1 MDIKN
6 KKQTNL
12 DGVKYFQ
19 KMKKELSK
27 AGNLLYQYRPC
38 RRDESTIYD
47 IENIRHNVVYAQTP
61 LNMNDPFDSQ
71 VGFSSEKIYD
81 EIINMVLDIMPF
93 EQNVKQVLWYLL
105 KYQLLGRLAEFISAL
120 NELKKHII
128 FQRRAMHKENLSFV
142 SFLSMYLNQVFS
154 KLPKN
159 IKTLFNKES
168 IKIFGALI
176 SSLENTEITEENLKS
191 IIGFDEQLE
200 TLKKGILE
208 MQNDKYIPA
217 LKKFLSTMTISCF
230 SASGWQNALMWS
242 HYANSYA
249 GFCVEYDFSKMTNF
263 IGFIEKIEYSNTR
276 PTISLK
282 DVGIS
287 GLQYVEKEDGT
298 KSTEIIY
305 TETNLEK
312 ILDYITVKDTCWK
325 YEDEWRIIN
334 VGEKP
339 DTPYF
344 IEMPEIKSITFG
356 VNIDYLCK
364 QLLWDVC
371 KENNIPCYELA
382 LGHDNFSFERK
393 QLSESDF
400 EFNLDKELKYVSLI
414 CEIYAKNTEKMGI
427 KISKVAEMAKL
438 QNFDAA
444 LLIEADKSI
453 IDCLADSYFMKSSII
468 RIFEKYDNIENE
480 EISEELING
489 VKQLDI
495 YIDESQKMIENQ
507 KETLLK
513 IALSNLISPQDYRNL
528 LKLVFK
534 IESLLE
540 KINNLKWPDLLICA
554 TI

>member
-1 MDIKN
+1 MSAEN
-6 KKQTNL
+6 KKTSNL

-19 KMKKELSK
+19 KMKRELSK

-61 LNMNDPFDSQ
+61 LNMNDPFDSR

-81 EIINMVLDIMPF
+81 ELINMVLDIIPL
-93 EQNVKQVLWYLL
+93 EQKLKQVLWYLL
-105 KYQLLGRLAEFISAL
+105 KFQLLGKLAEFISAL

-142 SFLSMYLNQVFS
+142 SFLSTYLNQIFN

-159 IKTLFNKES
+159 VKALFNKES
-168 IKIFGALI
+168 FKIFGSLI
-176 SSLENTEITEENLKS
+176 SPLENTEITEENLQR
-191 IIGFDEQLE
+191 IVGFDEQLE
-200 TLKKGILE
+200 ILKKYILE
-208 MQNDKYIPA
+208 IQNDKYIPA
-217 LKKFLSTMTISCF
+217 FKEFLLKMTVSCF
-230 SASGWQNALMWS
+230 SASGWQNSLMWS

-249 GFCVEYDFSKMTNF
+249 GFCVEYDFNKITKC
-263 IGFIEKIEYSNTR
+263 IGFVEKIKYSSTR

-287 GLQYVEKEDGT
+287 GLQYIEKEDGT
-298 KSTEIIY
+298 KSTKIIH
-305 TETNLEK
+305 TESNFDK
-312 ILDYITVKDTCWK
+312 ILEYITVKDTCWK
-325 YEDEWRIIN
+325 YEEEWRIIN
-334 VGEKP
+334 IGEP
-339 DTPYF
+339 DTPCF

-371 KENNIPCYELA
+371 KEKNIPCYELV
-382 LGHDNFSFERK
+382 LGHDNFSIERK
-393 QLSESDF
+393 QLSENDF
-400 EFNLDKELKYVSLI
+400 EFNLNKELEYASLI
-414 CEIYAKNTEKMGI
+414 CETYAKNTEKMLI
-427 KISKVAEMAKL
+427 KISKVAEMIKA

-480 EISEELING
+480 EIPKELING

-495 YIDESQKMIENQ
+495 YVDGSQKMNVNQ
-507 KETLLK
+507 KEALLK
-513 IALSNLISPQDYRNL
+513 IALNNLIHPQDYRAL

-534 IESLLE
+534 IDSLLE
-540 KINNLKWPDLLICA
+540 KINNLEWPDLIC
-554 TI
+554 TTN

>member
-1 MDIKN
+1 MDVEN
-6 KKQTNL
+6 KKLPNL

-61 LNMNDPFDSQ
+61 LNMNDPFDSR

-105 KYQLLGRLAEFISAL
+105 KYQLLGKFAEFISAL

-128 FQRRAMHKENLSFV
+128 VQRKAMHKENLSFV
-142 SFLSMYLNQVFS
+142 SFLSTYLNQVFN

-159 IKTLFNKES
+159 VKALFNKES

-191 IIGFDEQLE
+191 IAGFDEQLE
-200 TLKKGILE
+200 TLKKVILE

-217 LKKFLSTMTISCF
+217 FKKFLSIMTISCF

-249 GFCVEYDFSKMTNF
+249 GFCVEYDFNKMTNF
-263 IGFIEKIEYSNTR
+263 IGFVEKIEYSSTR

-298 KSTEIIY
+298 KHAEIVY
-305 TETNLEK
+305 AETNLEK
-312 ILDYITVKDTCWK
+312 ILYYITVKDTCWK
-325 YEDEWRIIN
+325 YEEEWRIIN
-334 VGEKP
+334 IGEP
-339 DTPYF
+339 NTPHF

-371 KENNIPCYELA
+371 KERNIPCYELV
-382 LGHDNFSFERK
+382 LDSENFSIDRK
-393 QLSESDF
+393 LLSEQDI
-400 EFNLDKELKYVSLI
+400 EFDIEKEFKYITLLCNSYEKNSKIMIEKAQTITKMLEDKSYDS
-414 CEIYAKNTEKMGI
+414 T
-427 KISKVAEMAKL
+427 
-438 QNFDAA
+438 
-444 LLIEADKSI
+444 LLIETDKSV
-453 IDCLADSYFMKSSII
+453 IDCLTDSYFIKSSLH
-468 RIFEKYDNIENE
+468 RLLNKYPEIADVFITDSVVNGITQLNRSIESN
-480 EISEELING
+480 
-489 VKQLDI
+489 KP
-495 YIDESQKMIENQ
+495 MIEEQ
-507 KETLLK
+507 KKMLVSF
-513 IALSNLISPQDYRNL
+513 ALQQLISFQDYKTL
-528 LKLVFK
+528 CQLVFK
-534 IESLLE
+534 IDSLLE
-540 KINNLKWPDLLICA
+540 KIDSLTRHEKLIKN
-554 TI
+554 

>member
-1 MDIKN
+1 MDVEN
-6 KKQTNL
+6 KKLPNL

-61 LNMNDPFDSQ
+61 LNMNDPFDSR

-81 EIINMVLDIMPF
+81 ELINMVLDIMPL
-93 EQNVKQVLWYLL
+93 EQNAKQVLWYLL
-105 KYQLLGRLAEFISAL
+105 KYQLLGKFAEFISAL

-128 FQRRAMHKENLSFV
+128 FQRKAMHKENLPFV
-142 SFLSMYLNQVFS
+142 SFLSTYLNQLFN

-159 IKTLFNKES
+159 VKALFNKES
-168 IKIFGALI
+168 IKIFGTLI

-191 IIGFDEQLE
+191 IAGFDEQLE
-200 TLKKGILE
+200 TLKKVILE

-217 LKKFLSTMTISCF
+217 FKKFLSTMTISCF

-249 GFCVEYDFSKMTNF
+249 GFCVEYDFNKMTNF
-263 IGFIEKIEYSNTR
+263 IGFVEKIKYSSTR

-298 KSTEIIY
+298 KNAEIVY
-305 TETNLEK
+305 AETNLEK
-312 ILDYITVKDTCWK
+312 ILEYITVKDTCWK
-325 YEDEWRIIN
+325 YEEEWRIIN
-334 VGEKP
+334 IGEP
-339 DTPYF
+339 NTPYF

-371 KENNIPCYELA
+371 KERNIPCYELV
-382 LGHDNFSFERK
+382 LDSENFSIDRK
-393 QLSESDF
+393 LLSEQDV
-400 EFNLDKELKYVSLI
+400 EFDIEKEFKYITLLCNSYEKNSKIMIEKAQTITKMLEDKSYDS
-414 CEIYAKNTEKMGI
+414 T
-427 KISKVAEMAKL
+427 
-438 QNFDAA
+438 
-444 LLIEADKSI
+444 LLIETDKSV
-453 IDCLADSYFMKSSII
+453 IDCLTDSYFIKSSLH
-468 RIFEKYDNIENE
+468 RLLNKYPEIADVFITDSVVNGITQLNRSIESN
-480 EISEELING
+480 
-489 VKQLDI
+489 KP
-495 YIDESQKMIENQ
+495 MIEEQ
-507 KETLLK
+507 KKMLVSF
-513 IALSNLISPQDYRNL
+513 ALQQLISFQDYKTL
-528 LKLVFK
+528 CQLVFK
-534 IESLLE
+534 IDSLLE
-540 KINNLKWPDLLICA
+540 KIDSLTWHEKLIKN
-554 TI
+554 

>member
-1 MDIKN
+1 MDVEN
-6 KKQTNL
+6 KKLPNL
-12 DGVKYFQ
+12 DGVKYFL

-61 LNMNDPFDSQ
+61 LNMNDPFDSR

-81 EIINMVLDIMPF
+81 ELINMVLDIIPL
-93 EQNVKQVLWYLL
+93 EQNAKQILWYLL
-105 KYQLLGRLAEFISAL
+105 KYQLLGKFAEFISAL

-128 FQRRAMHKENLSFV
+128 FQRKAIHKENLPFV
-142 SFLSMYLNQVFS
+142 SFLSTYLNQVFN

-159 IKTLFNKES
+159 VKALFNKES

-191 IIGFDEQLE
+191 IAGFDEQLE
-200 TLKKGILE
+200 TLKKVILE

-217 LKKFLSTMTISCF
+217 FKKFLSTMTISCL

-249 GFCVEYDFSKMTNF
+249 GFCVEYDFNKMTNF
-263 IGFIEKIEYSNTR
+263 IGFVEKIKYSSTR

-298 KSTEIIY
+298 KNAEIVY
-305 TETNLEK
+305 AETNLEK
-312 ILDYITVKDTCWK
+312 ILEYITVKDTCWK
-325 YEDEWRIIN
+325 YEEEWRIIN
-334 VGEKP
+334 IGEP
-339 DTPYF
+339 NTPYF

-371 KENNIPCYELA
+371 KEKNIPCYELV
-382 LGHDNFSFERK
+382 LDSENFSIDRK
-393 QLSESDF
+393 LLSEQDV
-400 EFNLDKELKYVSLI
+400 EFDIEKEFKYITLLCNSYVKNSNIMIEKTQTITKMLEDKSYDS
-414 CEIYAKNTEKMGI
+414 T
-427 KISKVAEMAKL
+427 
-438 QNFDAA
+438 
-444 LLIEADKSI
+444 LLIETDKSV
-453 IDCLADSYFMKSSII
+453 IDCLTDSYFIKSSLNRLLNKCPEIAD
-468 RIFEKYDNIENE
+468 IFITDSVINSITLLNRSIESN
-480 EISEELING
+480 
-489 VKQLDI
+489 KP
-495 YIDESQKMIENQ
+495 MIEEQ
-507 KETLLK
+507 KKMLVSF
-513 IALSNLISPQDYRNL
+513 ALQQLISFQDYKTL
-528 LKLVFK
+528 CQLVFK
-534 IESLLE
+534 IDSLLE
-540 KINNLKWPDLLICA
+540 KIDSLTWHEKLIKN
-554 TI
+554 

>member
-1 MDIKN
+1 MDTVN
-6 KKQTNL
+6 KQQSNL

-81 EIINMVLDIMPF
+81 EIINMVLEIMPF
-93 EQNVKQVLWYLL
+93 EQNIKQVLWYLL
-105 KYQLLGRLAEFISAL
+105 KYQLLGKLAEFISAL
-120 NELKKHII
+120 NVLKKHII
-128 FQRRAMHKENLSFV
+128 FQRRTMHKESLSFV
-142 SFLSMYLNQVFS
+142 SFLSTYLNQVFS

-159 IKTLFNKES
+159 IKALFNKES

-191 IIGFDEQLE
+191 IIGFDKQLE

-208 MQNDKYIPA
+208 IQNDKYIPA
-217 LKKFLSTMTISCF
+217 FKKFLSTMTISCF

-334 VGEKP
+334 ISEVP
-339 DTPYF
+339 DKPYF

-356 VNIDYLCK
+356 VNIDFLCK
-364 QLLWDVC
+364 QLLWDIC
-371 KENNIPCYELA
+371 KEKSIPCYELV
-382 LGHDNFSFERK
+382 LGHDNFSIERK
-393 QLSESDF
+393 PLTESDF
-400 EFNLDKELKYVSLI
+400 EFNLDKELKYISLI
-414 CEIYAKNTEKMGI
+414 CETYIKNTEKMGL
-427 KISKVAEMAKL
+427 KISKVTEMTKE
-438 QNFDAA
+438 QNFDAE

-453 IDCLADSYFMKSSII
+453 IDCLADTYFIKSSII
-468 RIFEKYDNIENE
+468 RIFEKYTKIGDEKIPD
-480 EISEELING
+480 ELTNG
-489 VKQLDI
+489 ATQIDI
-495 YIDESQKMIENQ
+495 YVTENIKMVENQ
-507 KETLLK
+507 KETLIKL
-513 IALSNLISPQDYRNL
+513 ALGNQLSAQDYRHL
-528 LKLVFK
+528 LQLIFK
-534 IESLLE
+534 IDSLLE
-540 KINNLKWPDLLICA
+540 KINALKWPNLICV
-554 TI
+554 TD

>member
-1 MDIKN
+1 MDVEN
-6 KKQTNL
+6 KKLPNL

-61 LNMNDPFDSQ
+61 LNMNDPFDSR

-105 KYQLLGRLAEFISAL
+105 KYQLLGKFAEFVSAL

-128 FQRRAMHKENLSFV
+128 VQRKAMHKENLSFV
-142 SFLSMYLNQVFS
+142 SFLSTYLNQVFN

-159 IKTLFNKES
+159 VKALFNKES

-191 IIGFDEQLE
+191 IAGFDEQLE
-200 TLKKGILE
+200 TLKKVILE

-217 LKKFLSTMTISCF
+217 FKKFLSTMTISCF

-249 GFCVEYDFSKMTNF
+249 GFCVEYDFNKMTNF
-263 IGFIEKIEYSNTR
+263 IGFIEKIEYSSTR

-298 KSTEIIY
+298 KNAEIVY
-305 TETNLEK
+305 AETNLEK
-312 ILDYITVKDTCWK
+312 ILEYITVKDTCWK
-325 YEDEWRIIN
+325 YEEEWRIIN
-334 VGEKP
+334 IGEP
-339 DTPYF
+339 NTPYF

-356 VNIDYLCK
+356 VNIDFLCK

-371 KENNIPCYELA
+371 KEKSIPCYELV
-382 LGHDNFSFERK
+382 LGHDNFTIERK
-393 QLSESDF
+393 PLSESDF
-400 EFNLDKELKYVSLI
+400 EFNLDKELKYVSLL
-414 CEIYAKNTEKMGI
+414 CETYVKNTEKMGL
-427 KISKVAEMAKL
+427 KISKVTEMTKA
-438 QNFDAA
+438 QNFDAE

-453 IDCLADSYFMKSSII
+453 VDCLADAYFMKSSII
-468 RIFEKYDNIENE
+468 RIFEKCENIENE
-480 EISEELING
+480 EIPEELTNG
-489 VKQLDI
+489 ATQLDI
-495 YIDESQKMIENQ
+495 YVAESKKMIENQ
-507 KETLLK
+507 KETLIGL
-513 IALSNLISPQDYRNL
+513 ALGNRLSAQDYRQL
-528 LKLVFK
+528 LQLVFK
-534 IESLLE
+534 IDSLLE
-540 KINNLKWPDLLICA
+540 KINALKWPDLICA
-554 TI
+554 TN

>member
-1 MDIKN
+1 MDVEN
-6 KKQTNL
+6 KKLPNL

-61 LNMNDPFDSQ
+61 LNMNDPFDSR
-71 VGFSSEKIYD
+71 VGFSSEKIY
-81 EIINMVLDIMPF
+81 EELINMVLDIMPL
-93 EQNVKQVLWYLL
+93 EQNAKKVLWYLL
-105 KYQLLGRLAEFISAL
+105 KYQLLGKFAEFISAL

-128 FQRRAMHKENLSFV
+128 FQRKAMHKENLPFV
-142 SFLSMYLNQVFS
+142 SFLSTYLNQAFN

-159 IKTLFNKES
+159 VKALFNKES

-191 IIGFDEQLE
+191 IAGFDEQLE
-200 TLKKGILE
+200 TLKKVILE

-217 LKKFLSTMTISCF
+217 FKKFLSTMTISCF

-249 GFCVEYDFSKMTNF
+249 GFCVEYDFNKMTNF
-263 IGFIEKIEYSNTR
+263 IGFVEKIEYSNTR

-298 KSTEIIY
+298 KNAEIVY
-305 TETNLEK
+305 SETNLEK
-312 ILDYITVKDTCWK
+312 ILEYITVKDTCWK
-325 YEDEWRIIN
+325 YEEEWRIIN
-334 VGEKP
+334 IGEP
-339 DTPYF
+339 NTPHF

-371 KENNIPCYELA
+371 KEKNIPCYELV
-382 LGHDNFSFERK
+382 LDSENFSIDRK
-393 QLSESDF
+393 LLSEQDVEIDIEK
-400 EFNLDKELKYVSLI
+400 EFSYITLLCNSYVKNSNIMIEKAQTITKMLEDKSYDS
-414 CEIYAKNTEKMGI
+414 T
-427 KISKVAEMAKL
+427 
-438 QNFDAA
+438 
-444 LLIEADKSI
+444 LLIETDKSV
-453 IDCLADSYFMKSSII
+453 IDCLTDSYFIKSSLHRLFNKHPEIAD
-468 RIFEKYDNIENE
+468 IFITD
-480 EISEELING
+480 SVING
-489 VKQLDI
+489 ITQLNRSI
-495 YIDESQKMIENQ
+495 ESNKPMIEGQ
-507 KETLLK
+507 KKMLVSF
-513 IALSNLISPQDYRNL
+513 ALQQLISFQDYKTL
-528 LKLVFK
+528 CQLVFK
-534 IESLLE
+534 IDSLLE
-540 KINNLKWPDLLICA
+540 KIDSLTWHEKLIKN
-554 TI
+554 